1 MSKRKA
7 PSVTVAT
14 GKQNIGFLFTQKT
27 NTLTAPI
34 TEIKEDTTIP
44 SQLKSE
50 DLQVQAFYKQL
61 SPSECTAHTLA
72 VELLGSS
79 YDVRSTHGYIRWKR
93 LLDTPK

>member
-1 MSKRKA
+1 MSKRKVV
-7 PSVTVAT
+7 SIAT

-34 TEIKEDTTIP
+34 TEIKEALP
-44 SQLKSE
+44 SQLKSVDPLVE
-50 DLQVQAFYKQL
+50 AFYKQL
-61 SPSECTAHTLA
+61 NPSERTAHTLA

-93 LLDTPK
+93 LLDAPK

>member
-1 MSKRKA
+1 MSKRKVV
-7 PSVTVAT
+7 SIAT

-27 NTLTAPI
+27 NTLTGSIP
-34 TEIKEDTTIP
+34 EIKEALP

-50 DLQVQAFYKQL
+50 DTLVEAFYKQL
-61 SPSECTAHTLA
+61 SPSERTAHTLA

-93 LLDTPK
+93 LLDAPK